1 MNSNHRQLAFL
12 ALILASIIWGASAA
26 VMKITLFTVPP
37 FSLAL
42 IRFGAA
48 ALLFLPLVWKNLI
61 IKKEDLPAFLLL
73 GLIGFTVHI
82 PLFLFGLKLTTALNA
97 GIIVSSVPLFTL
109 LLASIFLKEKIKINL
124 VLGIILGI
132 AGVGIIIGK
141 DAFATGV
148 KLSPFGDML
157 ILTAMLLFVFY
168 EILSKKLFR
177 KYSVFVVTFYSFVI
191 GAVTFIPFA
200 IFEFA
205 QNPNWINNVSQAS
218 FWGIIYGIFLSSF
231 AAYSLWQWGLS
242 KLSANRVGFF
252 FYLDPVVATIV
263 AVILL
268 SEVVTG
274 PFIIGSLL
282 IFAGLFIAE
291 GRLPYHHPIHQL
303 KQKSK

>member
-26 VMKITLFTVPP
+26 VMKIALFTVPP

-42 IRFGAA
+42 IRFGIAS
-48 ALLFLPLVWKNLI
+48 LLFLPFVWKNLAV
-61 IKKEDLPAFLLL
+61 KKEDLPAFLLL
-73 GLIGFTVHI
+73 GLIGFTIHI

-109 LLASIFLKEKIKINL
+109 LLASIFLKEKIKGNL
-124 VLGIILGI
+124 FIGVVLGLLGV
-132 AGVGIIIGK
+132 AVIIGK

-168 EILSKKLFR
+168 EILSKKLFK
-177 KYSVFVVTFYSFVI
+177 KYSVFVVTFYSFAI
-191 GAVTFIPFA
+191 GALTFIPFA
-200 IFEFA
+200 IFEFV

-252 FYLDPVVATIV
+252 FYLDPVVSTIV

-268 SEVVTG
+268 SEIVTG
-274 PFIIGSLL
+274 PFVIGSAF
-282 IFAGLFIAE
+282 IFLGLFIAE
-291 GRLPYHHPIHQL
+291 GRLPYHHAIHKL
-303 KQKSK
+303 REK